1 MSEQINRETVFAFF
15 DAASLKMNAKKDY
28 LIELDAALG
37 DGDLGLTMS
46 LGFEKMRETV
56 HSAEDSDLGK
66 LFMAAGMAIAKAV
79 PSTMG
84 TLVGSGFMKS
94 AKALKGVTEMG
105 VNELVVFMDQFVVGL
120 MERGKAQP
128 GDRTIIDSMLPA
140 SNSIKAAAEKST
152 PLAAAIQEAA
162 SEAEKGVEATKNM
175 LGKFGRSVFYGEQ
188 VLGKPDQGAMVGWY
202 IVEAWKTA
210 ICG

>member
-1 MSEQINRETVFAFF
+1 MSEQITKETVLAFF
-15 DAASLKMNAKKDY
+15 SAASLKMNEKKDY

-46 LGFEKMRETV
+46 LGFEKICETV
-56 HSAEDSDLGK
+56 NSTEDTDLGK

-94 AKALKGVTEMG
+94 AKALKGVEQMG
-105 VNELVVFMDQFVVGL
+105 INELYIFMDQFVVGL

-128 GDRTIIDSMLPA
+128 GDRTIIDSLLPA
-140 SNSIKAAAEKST
+140 SNSLKASAEKNATISQ
-152 PLAAAIQEAA
+152 AIQDAA
-162 SEAEKGVEATKNM
+162 SEAEKGVESTKNM